1 MLFIQNWGK
10 LGVKLK
16 FKQNKRVCDSLQT
29 LDFQLVELRGACS
42 VIKMS
47 GGHFLPASI
56 RYC

>member
-29 LDFQLVELRGACS
+29 LDFQLVELRGIEPLTYRLRTCRS
-42 VIKMS
+42 
-47 GGHFLPASI
+47 PN
-56 RYC
+56 